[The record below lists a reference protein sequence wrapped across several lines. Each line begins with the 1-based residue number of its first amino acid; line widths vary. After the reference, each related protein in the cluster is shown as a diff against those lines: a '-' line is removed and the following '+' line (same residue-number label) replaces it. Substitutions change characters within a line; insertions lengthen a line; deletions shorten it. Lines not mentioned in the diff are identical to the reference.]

1 MSGGPPPHP
10 APPPE
15 AGGGEFAGI
24 LRTLGARVLQRDWLS
39 ANQVVLAG
47 DAPGLPATVVD
58 TGYASHAEMT
68 LALLDRAL
76 DGAPLGRIVNT
87 HLHSDHCGGNR
98 ALQARHPGVRTAV
111 PLPSLEAVREWDED
125 RLTYR
130 LTGQTCERF
139 RVDEALRPGGALRLG
154 TADWTVH
161 AAPGH
166 DPDAVLLFEPQTR
179 TLIAGDAL
187 WQDRLAI
194 IFPELAGTDGF
205 GPTRRTLA
213 LIEALAPRCVIPG
226 HGAPFGDVA
235 AALAASRRRLDAF
248 ERDPRRHAQH
258 AARALVMFH
267 MLEHRHL
274 PRPALQAWLLATP
287 IFDMAW
293 RAGTAPASARR
304 WAADLVQSLLD
315 DGVLQAE
322 AEAVRVPGNA

>member
-1 MSGGPPPHP
+1 MAREAP
-10 APPPE
+10 AD
-15 AGGGEFAGI
+15 AQAGEFGG
-24 LRTLGARVLQRDWLS
+24 LLGSLGAHVLQRDWLS
-39 ANQVVLAG
+39 ANQVVLGG
-47 DAPGLPATVVD
+47 DAPGQPATVVD
-58 TGYASHAEMT
+58 TGYATHADMT

-76 DGAPLGRIVNT
+76 GGAPLGRIVNT

-111 PLPSLEAVREWDED
+111 PLPSLEAVRGWDED
-125 RLTYR
+125 RLSYR
-130 LTGQTCERF
+130 LTGQTCEPF
-139 RVDEALRPGGALRLG
+139 RVDEALRPGDMLRLG
-154 TADWTVH
+154 AAAWTVH

-194 IFPELAGTDGF
+194 IFPELAGEDGF

-213 LIEALAPRCVIPG
+213 LIESLAPRCVIPG

-267 MLEHRHL
+267 MLEHRRL
-274 PRPALQAWLLATP
+274 PRPVLQQWLLATP
-287 IFDMAW
+287 IFERAW
-293 RAGTAPASARR
+293 RVGAAPASAPR
-304 WAADLVQSLLD
+304 WAQDLVQSLLD
-315 DGVLQAE
+315 DGVLQADGD
-322 AEAVRVPGNA
+322 ALRVPASA